1 VPEKRIVVTLQLLTD
16 RDADPLQVAERL
28 FDFLASDP
36 DDLFPD
42 ITEVEEFDGIYVGDV
57 TPHNGREQ
65 ER

>member
-1 VPEKRIVVTLQLLTD
+1 MNEKRIVVTLQLLTD

-42 ITEVEEFDGIYVGDV
+42 ITEVEEFAGTYVEDV
-57 TPHNGREQ
+57 PPPIGRAES
-65 ER
+65 